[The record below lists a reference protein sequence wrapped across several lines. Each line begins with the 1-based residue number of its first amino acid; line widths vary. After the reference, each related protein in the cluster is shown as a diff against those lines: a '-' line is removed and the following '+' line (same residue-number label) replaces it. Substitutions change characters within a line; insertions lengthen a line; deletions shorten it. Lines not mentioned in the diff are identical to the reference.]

1 MAIKGPKGAH
11 PTLRGWVNP
20 KTGELLK
27 VQKITQAQID
37 DFFGVQVEGPF
48 ESAVEAIEV
57 VEEVPV
63 DLNEDGEIDEFESM
77 TKAQLKVYAEEVG
90 LELPGN
96 MSKTKIIDAL
106 KGLSD
111 A

>member
-27 VQKITQAQID
+27 VQKITQVQID
-37 DFFGVQVEGPF
+37 DFFGVPVEAPF
-48 ESAVEAIEV
+48 ETAVEAIEV

-63 DLNEDGEIDEFESM
+63 DLNEDGEIDELESM

-90 LELPGN
+90 LELSGN

-106 KGLSD
+106 RGLSD